1 MTDQLHVTCISRD
14 ASKLH
19 YDRQRTLDTTA
30 CAFELFKKSATASAD
45 SPIKGYEKITGASAI
60 EDGGQYLIAA
70 EVDGTYYVMN
80 PTLDHSN
87 FRHVAKVTNT
97 IYRNPAAEASTTI
110 NFTGVAAGTTSVQIG
125 DVVYYVIV
133 TDDAVECTHST
144 TVVLDA
150 KEATCTEKG
159 STGEVVCVD
168 CGTVVQEAQEIAA
181 KDILLVSG

>member
-1 MTDQLHVTCISRD
+1 
-14 ASKLH
+14 
-19 YDRQRTLDTTA
+19 
-30 CAFELFKKSATASAD
+30 
-45 SPIKGYEKITGASAI
+45 
-60 EDGGQYLIAA
+60 
-70 EVDGTYYVMN
+70 MN

-168 CGTVVQEAQEIAA
+168 CGTVVQKHRKSQQ